1 MPSTPETIAPRIV
14 KKPIIPYYPHE
25 EFANALSHGLGML
38 AAIVATVFMLMK
50 AASSSLSHGQIVG
63 VAVYGISMIV
73 LFLSSTLYHSAKNE
87 VQKTILNRLD
97 HCAIYLLIAGSYTPF
112 LMITLHTTLA
122 DVLLVIIWLLA
133 AAGIIFKIF
142 YIDKFP
148 RTSLATYLLMGWLS
162 ILAMYQ
168 LYQVAPIQLLYLLVA
183 GGLSYSIGTIFYAIN
198 KIPYNHAIWHVFVLA
213 GAALHCWAIWQF
225 VIP

>member
-1 MPSTPETIAPRIV
+1 MQSTQPETVP
-14 KKPIIPYYPHE
+14 KPIAPYYPHE
-25 EFANALSHGLGML
+25 ELANSLSHGFGML
-38 AAIVATVFMLMK
+38 AAIVATIFMLMK
-50 AASSSLSHGQIVG
+50 ASASNLSHSQIVG
-63 VAVYGISMIV
+63 VAVYGVSMIV

-87 VQKTILNRLD
+87 VQKTMLNRLD

-112 LMITLHTTLA
+112 LMITLHTMLA

-133 AAGIIFKIF
+133 VAGIVFKIF

-162 ILAMYQ
+162 VFAMYQ

-183 GGLSYSIGTIFYAIN
+183 GGLSYSFGTIFYAIH
-198 KIPYNHAIWHVFVLA
+198 KIPYNHAIWHIFVLA

>member
-1 MPSTPETIAPRIV
+1 MQTTHTETDSKSTM
-14 KKPIIPYYPHE
+14 PYYPHE
-25 EFANALSHGLGML
+25 ELANSISHGLGML
-38 AAIVATVFMLMK
+38 AAIVATIFMLMK
-50 AASSSLSHGQIVG
+50 ASAAHLSNEQMIGI
-63 VAVYGISMIV
+63 AIYGISMIV

-87 VQKTILNRLD
+87 VQKTLLNRLD

-112 LMITLHTTLA
+112 LMITLHTSLA
-122 DVLLVIIWLLA
+122 NFLLVIIWLLA
-133 AAGIIFKIF
+133 VAGIVFKIF

-162 ILAMYQ
+162 VFVVYQ
-168 LYQVAPIQLLYLLVA
+168 LYQVADIKLLYLLIA
-183 GGLSYSIGTIFYAIN
+183 GGLSYSIGTIFYAIHR
-198 KIPYNHAIWHVFVLA
+198 IPYNHAIWHIFVLL